1 MILIQKLFLVFF
13 LLFIALPL
21 QARDKWVLDTT
32 LSSITFELPILLAN
46 NVKGTVTN
54 IEGLVDIDTENNIN
68 TKAIFS
74 VAVDSIDMNY
84 MKYKDL
90 LLGSIFFDTKNFPI
104 ALVDTNKFT
113 YQNEQE
119 LNLEVELSI
128 KGTTQKVPLQIEVHH
143 LADEIVQIKTK
154 LIFSRTAFDIGSGQ
168 WSSTAVLKDRAT
180 IQTNLFL
187 FKE

>member
-1 MILIQKLFLVFF
+1 
-13 LLFIALPL
+13 
-21 QARDKWVLDTT
+21 
-32 LSSITFELPILLAN
+32 
-46 NVKGTVTN
+46 
-54 IEGLVDIDTENNIN
+54 
-68 TKAIFS
+68 
-74 VAVDSIDMNY
+74 

-143 LADEIVQIKTK
+143 LADEIVQVKTK
-154 LIFSRTAFDIGSGQ
+154 LIFSRTAFGIGTGQ